1 MRTRAEQGTSC
12 LVRQSSPK
20 GMVVSETS
28 SGKNVKRKVTQLA
41 EAKLG
46 SEGLST
52 GQEDTEAGTLEEYAI
67 VLSFE
72 LSLRK

>member
-1 MRTRAEQGTSC
+1 MHDVKDEGSFWAYAPYLG
-12 LVRQSSPK
+12 K
-20 GMVVSETS
+20 AFDGET
-28 SGKNVKRKVTQLA
+28 KATQLA

-52 GQEDTEAGTLEEYAI
+52 GQEDAEAGTLEEYAT

-72 LSLRK
+72 LL